1 MFRFFSEKHWFI
13 WSWLGSFIILSS
25 LWVQVEIDVKINE
38 WFGVFYDMIQKALA
52 EPNAVSIE
60 EYFASLFSFITLAGM
75 YIAVYVAISF
85 FTAHFL
91 FRWRTAM
98 VEWYHSVYD
107 KARKIEGASQRV
119 QEDTIKFTRIM
130 EGLGTSL
137 IESIMILIQFIP
149 ILFGLSIGIPI
160 FFFGDWEYGLIV
172 GALIWTIGGT
182 VFLIV
187 LGLILRQVGVE
198 YDLQKQEAA
207 YRKILVIAEDDG
219 SVRPKKIDEL
229 FDDVRK
235 IHFLSYIRYLYF
247 NIGRIAYLQ
256 ANVLSAYVFL
266 APAIVAGAVTLG
278 VMQQIIRAFGRV
290 EGSMQYLLKAWPTI
304 IELASVY
311 KRLREFE
318 SKIKQEELIDEI
330 EVVITPGSRLVGRK
344 QNYFTKLAYEEL
356 FLLGMWR
363 KGARFR
369 TRLSKQIFKVGDVL
383 LLGVRDPDEEDVSA
397 KINLLGLMPIRSREI
412 STLPSRSRFLKAL
425 VFFTTSILLAALNII
440 NVLTAFL
447 ICVLGFVGI
456 KILKSNLYRH
466 IEWPIVIML
475 AAMIPIGQALES
487 TGITAQIAS
496 GVVSFAGDL
505 HVFWILMIILIIT
518 MLITDVINLSLIHI

>member
-1 MFRFFSEKHWFI
+1 MFRFFTEKSWFY
-13 WSWLGSFIILSS
+13 WSWIGSFIILSS

-60 EYFASLFSFITLAGM
+60 EYFASLFSFITLAAM

-91 FRWRTAM
+91 FRWRTSM

-149 ILFGLSIGIPI
+149 ILFGLSVGIPI
-160 FFFGDWEYGLIV
+160 FFFGEWEYGLIV

-187 LGLILRQVGVE
+187 LGFILRLVGIE

-235 IHFLSYIRYLYF
+235 IHFLSYLRYLYF

-266 APAIVAGAVTLG
+266 APAIVAGVVTLG

-318 SKIKQEELIDEI
+318 SKIKQEDLIDE
-330 EVVITPGSRLVGRK
+330 
-344 QNYFTKLAYEEL
+344 
-356 FLLGMWR
+356 
-363 KGARFR
+363 
-369 TRLSKQIFKVGDVL
+369 KV
-383 LLGVRDPDEEDVSA
+383 
-397 KINLLGLMPIRSREI
+397 
-412 STLPSRSRFLKAL
+412 
-425 VFFTTSILLAALNII
+425 
-440 NVLTAFL
+440 
-447 ICVLGFVGI
+447 
-456 KILKSNLYRH
+456 
-466 IEWPIVIML
+466 
-475 AAMIPIGQALES
+475 
-487 TGITAQIAS
+487 
-496 GVVSFAGDL
+496 
-505 HVFWILMIILIIT
+505 
-518 MLITDVINLSLIHI
+518 

>member
-1 MFRFFSEKHWFI
+1 MFKFFNSKKWFLWAWI
-13 WSWLGSFIILSS
+13 GSFIILSS
-25 LWVQVEIDVKINE
+25 LWVQVVIDVKINE

-75 YIAVYVAISF
+75 YIAVYVAISY

-149 ILFGLSIGIPI
+149 ILFGLSFGIPI
-160 FFFGDWEYGLIV
+160 FFFGEWEYGLIV

-187 LGLILRQVGVE
+187 LGLILRLVGVE

-207 YRKILVIAEDDG
+207 YRKILVIAEDNET
-219 SVRPKKIDEL
+219 VRPKTIDEL

-235 IHFLSYIRYLYF
+235 IHYLSYLRYLYF

-266 APAIVAGAVTLG
+266 APAIVAGVVTLG

-318 SKIKQEELIDEI
+318 D
-330 EVVITPGSRLVGRK
+330 
-344 QNYFTKLAYEEL
+344 KL
-356 FLLGMWR
+356 
-363 KGARFR
+363 K
-369 TRLSKQIFKVGDVL
+369 SSQ
-383 LLGVRDPDEEDVSA
+383 EDV
-397 KINLLGLMPIRSREI
+397 
-412 STLPSRSRFLKAL
+412 T
-425 VFFTTSILLAALNII
+425 
-440 NVLTAFL
+440 
-447 ICVLGFVGI
+447 
-456 KILKSNLYRH
+456 
-466 IEWPIVIML
+466 IE
-475 AAMIPIGQALES
+475 S
-487 TGITAQIAS
+487 K
-496 GVVSFAGDL
+496 
-505 HVFWILMIILIIT
+505 
-518 MLITDVINLSLIHI
+518 

>member
-1 MFRFFSEKHWFI
+1 MFRFFTEKSWFY
-13 WSWLGSFIILSS
+13 WSWIGSFIILSS

-60 EYFASLFSFITLAGM
+60 EYFASLFSFITLAAM

-85 FTAHFL
+85 FTAHYL
-91 FRWRTAM
+91 FRWRTSM

-149 ILFGLSIGIPI
+149 ILFGLSVGIPI
-160 FFFGDWEYGLIV
+160 FFFGEWEYGLIV

-182 VFLIV
+182 IFLIV
-187 LGLILRQVGVE
+187 LGLILRLVGIE

-219 SVRPKKIDEL
+219 NIRPKTIDEL

-235 IHFLSYIRYLYF
+235 IHFLSYLRYLYF

-266 APAIVAGAVTLG
+266 APAIVAGVVTLG

-318 SKIKQEELIDEI
+318 SKINKEDLVDE
-330 EVVITPGSRLVGRK
+330 
-344 QNYFTKLAYEEL
+344 
-356 FLLGMWR
+356 
-363 KGARFR
+363 
-369 TRLSKQIFKVGDVL
+369 
-383 LLGVRDPDEEDVSA
+383 
-397 KINLLGLMPIRSREI
+397 KI
-412 STLPSRSRFLKAL
+412 
-425 VFFTTSILLAALNII
+425 
-440 NVLTAFL
+440 
-447 ICVLGFVGI
+447 
-456 KILKSNLYRH
+456 
-466 IEWPIVIML
+466 
-475 AAMIPIGQALES
+475 
-487 TGITAQIAS
+487 
-496 GVVSFAGDL
+496 
-505 HVFWILMIILIIT
+505 
-518 MLITDVINLSLIHI
+518 

>member
-1 MFRFFSEKHWFI
+1 MFRFFNSKKWFLWAWI
-13 WSWLGSFIILSS
+13 GSFVILSS

-52 EPNAVSIE
+52 EPNAVTIE

-91 FRWRTAM
+91 FRWRTSM

-160 FFFGDWEYGLIV
+160 FFFGEWEYGLIV

-187 LGLILRQVGVE
+187 LGLILRLVGVE

-207 YRKILVIAEDDG
+207 YRKILVIAEDNET
-219 SVRPKKIDEL
+219 VRPKRIDEL

-235 IHFLSYIRYLYF
+235 IHFLSYLRYLYF

-266 APAIVAGAVTLG
+266 APAIVAGVVTLG

-318 SKIKQEELIDEI
+318 DK
-330 EVVITPGSRLVGRK
+330 
-344 QNYFTKLAYEEL
+344 
-356 FLLGMWR
+356 
-363 KGARFR
+363 
-369 TRLSKQIFKVGDVL
+369 
-383 LLGVRDPDEEDVSA
+383 
-397 KINLLGLMPIRSREI
+397 
-412 STLPSRSRFLKAL
+412 
-425 VFFTTSILLAALNII
+425 
-440 NVLTAFL
+440 
-447 ICVLGFVGI
+447 
-456 KILKSNLYRH
+456 LKSSEDDLT
-466 IEWPIVIML
+466 IE
-475 AAMIPIGQALES
+475 S
-487 TGITAQIAS
+487 K
-496 GVVSFAGDL
+496 
-505 HVFWILMIILIIT
+505 
-518 MLITDVINLSLIHI
+518 

>member
-1 MFRFFSEKHWFI
+1 MFKFFNSKKWFLWAWI
-13 WSWLGSFIILSS
+13 GSFIILSS
-25 LWVQVEIDVKINE
+25 LWVQVVIDVKINE

-98 VEWYHSVYD
+98 VEWYHSIYD

-137 IESIMILIQFIP
+137 IESIMILIQFVP

-160 FFFGDWEYGLIV
+160 FFFGEWEYGLIV

-187 LGLILRQVGVE
+187 LGLILRLVGVE

-207 YRKILVIAEDDG
+207 YRKILVIAEDNET
-219 SVRPKKIDEL
+219 VRPKRIDEL
-229 FDDVRK
+229 FDNVRK
-235 IHFLSYIRYLYF
+235 IHYLSYLRYLYF

-266 APAIVAGAVTLG
+266 APAIVAGVVTLG

-318 SKIKQEELIDEI
+318 EQLNSSEE
-330 EVVITPGSRLVGRK
+330 
-344 QNYFTKLAYEEL
+344 
-356 FLLGMWR
+356 
-363 KGARFR
+363 
-369 TRLSKQIFKVGDVL
+369 
-383 LLGVRDPDEEDVSA
+383 
-397 KINLLGLMPIRSREI
+397 
-412 STLPSRSRFLKAL
+412 
-425 VFFTTSILLAALNII
+425 TSIID
-440 NVLTAFL
+440 T
-447 ICVLGFVGI
+447 
-456 KILKSNLYRH
+456 K
-466 IEWPIVIML
+466 
-475 AAMIPIGQALES
+475 
-487 TGITAQIAS
+487 
-496 GVVSFAGDL
+496 
-505 HVFWILMIILIIT
+505 
-518 MLITDVINLSLIHI
+518 

>member
-1 MFRFFSEKHWFI
+1 MFRFFTEKSWFY
-13 WSWLGSFIILSS
+13 WSWIGSFIILSS

-38 WFGVFYDMIQKALA
+38 WFGLFYDMIQKALA
-52 EPNAVSIE
+52 QPNAVSIE
-60 EYFASLFSFITLAGM
+60 EYFASLFSFITLAAM

-85 FTAHFL
+85 FTAHYL
-91 FRWRTAM
+91 FRWRTSM

-137 IESIMILIQFIP
+137 IESIMILIQFVP
-149 ILFGLSIGIPI
+149 ILFGLSVGIPI
-160 FFFGDWEYGLIV
+160 FFFGEWEYGLIV

-187 LGLILRQVGVE
+187 LGLILRLVGIE

-219 SVRPKKIDEL
+219 NVRPKTIDEL

-235 IHFLSYIRYLYF
+235 IHFLSYLRYLYF

-266 APAIVAGAVTLG
+266 APAIVAGVVTLG

-318 SKIKQEELIDEI
+318 SKIKQEDLVDE
-330 EVVITPGSRLVGRK
+330 
-344 QNYFTKLAYEEL
+344 
-356 FLLGMWR
+356 
-363 KGARFR
+363 
-369 TRLSKQIFKVGDVL
+369 KV
-383 LLGVRDPDEEDVSA
+383 
-397 KINLLGLMPIRSREI
+397 
-412 STLPSRSRFLKAL
+412 
-425 VFFTTSILLAALNII
+425 
-440 NVLTAFL
+440 
-447 ICVLGFVGI
+447 
-456 KILKSNLYRH
+456 
-466 IEWPIVIML
+466 
-475 AAMIPIGQALES
+475 
-487 TGITAQIAS
+487 
-496 GVVSFAGDL
+496 
-505 HVFWILMIILIIT
+505 
-518 MLITDVINLSLIHI
+518 

>member
-1 MFRFFSEKHWFI
+1 MFKFFTDKKWFLWAWI
-13 WSWLGSFIILSS
+13 GSFVILSS
-25 LWVQVEIDVKINE
+25 LWVQVVIDVKINE

-137 IESIMILIQFIP
+137 IESIMILIQFTP

-160 FFFGDWEYGLIV
+160 FFFGEWEYGLIV

-182 VFLIV
+182 VFLII
-187 LGLILRQVGVE
+187 LGLILRLVGVE

-207 YRKILVIAEDDG
+207 YRKILVIAEDDET
-219 SVRPKKIDEL
+219 VRPKRIDEL

-235 IHFLSYIRYLYF
+235 IHFLSYLRYLYF

-266 APAIVAGAVTLG
+266 APAIVAGVVTLG

-318 SKIKQEELIDEI
+318 D
-330 EVVITPGSRLVGRK
+330 
-344 QNYFTKLAYEEL
+344 KL
-356 FLLGMWR
+356 
-363 KGARFR
+363 K
-369 TRLSKQIFKVGDVL
+369 SS
-383 LLGVRDPDEEDVSA
+383 EEDV
-397 KINLLGLMPIRSREI
+397 
-412 STLPSRSRFLKAL
+412 T
-425 VFFTTSILLAALNII
+425 
-440 NVLTAFL
+440 
-447 ICVLGFVGI
+447 
-456 KILKSNLYRH
+456 
-466 IEWPIVIML
+466 IE
-475 AAMIPIGQALES
+475 S
-487 TGITAQIAS
+487 K
-496 GVVSFAGDL
+496 
-505 HVFWILMIILIIT
+505 
-518 MLITDVINLSLIHI
+518 